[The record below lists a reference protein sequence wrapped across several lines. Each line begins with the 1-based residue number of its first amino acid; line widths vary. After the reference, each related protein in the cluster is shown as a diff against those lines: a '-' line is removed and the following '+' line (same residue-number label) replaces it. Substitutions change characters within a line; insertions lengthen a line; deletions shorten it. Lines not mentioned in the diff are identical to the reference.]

1 MSTQHHYAT
10 DDGVLTVYSWTVGSG
25 DSQATLV
32 HLDEARGR
40 VIVKL
45 FDDVELIDF
54 PSQWAELVDDLVP
67 EIIERDAAG
76 VVIFGVHGLAI
87 KTQFID
93 GVE

>member
-10 DDGVLTVYSWTVGSG
+10 DDGVLTVYSWSVSSG

-40 VIVKL
+40 VIVQT
-45 FDDVELIDF
+45 FDDDMESINF

-67 EIIERDAAG
+67 EIVERDAAG

-93 GVE
+93 K